1 MRGAVAIRRG
11 RGAWIGDSL
20 NVVIMTIVLLVTLYP
35 FWYCLILSFNNG
47 YDTRLGGIYFIPR
60 AFTIRN
66 YEVVF
71 ENPLLLRS
79 FFVTVARTVVGA
91 VTHVLFTAVVAYGLA
106 KKDLMFR
113 RGYMVFGIITLYF
126 GGGLIPFYFV
136 LRYLGLIN
144 RFAVFII
151 PGLYSVF
158 DALLFIAYFRGIPDS
173 LGESARIDGANEVF
187 ILARIIM
194 PISMPIVATI
204 ALFAGV
210 GHWNAWFDSAF
221 FTTNENLRTLQ
232 LVLWQVINQAAN
244 QEFLKQRMIVKQA
257 DFTIEAIRYAT
268 MMVAV
273 GPIIFVYP
281 FLQRYFIKGMLI
293 GAIKG

>member
-1 MRGAVAIRRG
+1 PRVF
-11 RGAWIGDSL
+11 
-20 NVVIMTIVLLVTLYP
+20 TL
-35 FWYCLILSFNNG
+35 
-47 YDTRLGGIYFIPR
+47 
-60 AFTIRN
+60 RN

-79 FFVTVARTVVGA
+79 FFITVARTVVGSL
-91 VTHVLFTAVVAYGLA
+91 THVLFTAVVAYGLA

-113 RGYMVFGIITLYF
+113 RGYMIFGIITLYF

-136 LRYLGLIN
+136 LKYLGLIN
-144 RFAVFII
+144 RFAVFIV

-187 ILARIIM
+187 ILARIIL

-257 DFTIEAIRYAT
+257 DFTIEAVRYAT

-281 FLQRYFIKGMLI
+281 FLQRYFIKGMLV

>member
-1 MRGAVAIRRG
+1 MVA
-11 RGAWIGDSL
+11 D
-20 NVVIMTIVLLVTLYP
+20 VVIAAVMVVVVFVTLYP

-47 YDTRLGGIYFIPR
+47 YDSRLGGIYLIPR

-71 ENPLLLRS
+71 ENPQLLRS
-79 FFVTVARTVVGA
+79 FFVTTARTVVGA
-91 VTHVLFTAVVAYGLA
+91 LTHVIFTGVVAYGLA
-106 KKDLMFR
+106 KRDLMFR
-113 RGYMVFGIITLYF
+113 RAYMLLGIITMYF

-136 LRYLGLIN
+136 LRSLGLIN

-151 PGLYSVF
+151 PSLFSVF
-158 DALLFIAYFRGIPDS
+158 EALLFIAFFRGIPDS
-173 LGESARIDGANEVF
+173 LAESARIDGANEIV
-187 ILARIIM
+187 ILVRLIM

-221 FTTNENLRTLQ
+221 FTTSERLQTLQ
-232 LVLWQVINQAAN
+232 LVLWRVINQATN
-244 QEFLKQRMIVKQA
+244 QEFLKQRLGVKDA